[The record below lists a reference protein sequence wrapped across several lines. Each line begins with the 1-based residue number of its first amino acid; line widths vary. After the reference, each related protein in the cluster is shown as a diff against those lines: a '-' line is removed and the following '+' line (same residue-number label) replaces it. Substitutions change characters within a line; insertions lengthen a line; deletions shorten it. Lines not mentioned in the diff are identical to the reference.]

1 MKYITLIIGLLVVG
15 CLTPEQKALRGSVVG
30 EYESPIGGWTRGNVT
45 YPPAKQV
52 YLENGTVEQSMDG
65 KKHTAFKWAI
75 VDGEIHAEDDD
86 IYVYRLNDDSSITYI
101 AIIRIRDGKR
111 DDSIKFANITFKKIK

>member
-75 VDGEIHAEDDD
+75 VDGEIHIDPNS
-86 IYVYRLNDDSSITYI
+86 RLIAIWRINTDRSITHIAYI
-101 AIIRIRDGKR
+101 VDGKR
-111 DDSIKFANITFKKIK
+111 TEFSKEEQITYKKIK